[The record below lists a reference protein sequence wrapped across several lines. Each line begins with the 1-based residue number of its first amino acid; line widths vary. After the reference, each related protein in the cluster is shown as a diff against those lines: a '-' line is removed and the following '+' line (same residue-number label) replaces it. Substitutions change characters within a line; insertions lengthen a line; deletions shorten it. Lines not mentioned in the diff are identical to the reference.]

1 MAVIIN
7 KILTQQY
14 QPALREI
21 ILATTVFEATED
33 ISAPQISYMLLTC
46 SALFGPAGT

>member
-1 MAVIIN
+1 MAVIVN

-21 ILATTVFEATED
+21 I
-33 ISAPQISYMLLTC
+33 
-46 SALFGPAGT
+46 FGHDDF